1 VGRLGPISKLT
12 CVLFVVTSAACSS
25 PVQGASDE
33 RAQESFRVA
42 VCEAILGLADNQKDF
57 DVFLHGTSRDDAAA
71 ALNRVRQRTAV
82 AADRLDA
89 AGDEWPRGTDAAKRL
104 AATQRSLLPILADLD
119 DVVSRGDMTK
129 WAPATHAYTGW
140 YNSTASVVRDL
151 APALTTFGISQ
162 SGC

>member
-1 VGRLGPISKLT
+1 VGRLGSIWKLT
-12 CVLFVVTSAACSS
+12 FVLFVAASAACSS
-25 PVQGASDE
+25 PAQSASDE
-33 RAQESFRVA
+33 GAQESFRAA
-42 VCEAILGLADNQKDF
+42 VCEAIVGLADNQKDF
-57 DVFLHGTSRDDAAA
+57 DVFLHGTSRDDAIA
-71 ALNRVRQRTAV
+71 ALNRVRQRTTV

-89 AGDEWPRGTDAAKRL
+89 AGDGWAQGNDAAKRL

-140 YNSTASVVRDL
+140 YNSTTAVLRDV
-151 APALTTFGISQ
+151 APELTRLGISQ